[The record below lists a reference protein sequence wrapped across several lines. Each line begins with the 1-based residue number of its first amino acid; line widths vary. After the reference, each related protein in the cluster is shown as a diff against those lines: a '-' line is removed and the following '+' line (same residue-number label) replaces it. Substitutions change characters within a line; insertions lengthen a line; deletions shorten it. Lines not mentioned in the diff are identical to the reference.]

1 MSAYV
6 SGNDVVQEWT
16 ILDTSSNPLTGMVK
30 TTDITITL
38 HNQSGST
45 FIASSETVTM
55 TEIAA
60 SAGHYYFVFTPT
72 GTGLYVL
79 QFKEINASTLLRT
92 GRFDF
97 AVVSAGSTFAP
108 AFSNAFCAE
117 TDMERWIQQAI
128 TSSSSPSS
136 TEAAGFAESRAA
148 VLMSFCAAKG
158 FTVTPST
165 VTANSRIEDILR
177 DANCIGAA
185 LDYTIAQSFRSGP
198 SRTERIPELLGRWN
212 EYLGDPAKPEVPG
225 VLEMEI
231 RGNLASLST
240 DHIVSGDTQAAPTE
254 VVTAEPIQIRMGD
267 LF

>member
-6 SGNDVVQEWT
+6 SGNDVVQHWT
-16 ILDTSSNPLTGMVK
+16 ILDTSSDPLTGMVK
-30 TTDITITL
+30 TTDITLNL

-45 FIASSETVTM
+45 MVASSETVTM
-55 TEIAA
+55 TEIG
-60 SAGHYYFVFTPT
+60 STGHYYFVFTPT

-128 TSSSSPSS
+128 TSTSSPSA

-165 VTANSRIEDILR
+165 VTAGGRLEDLLR
-177 DANCIGAA
+177 DANTIGAC
-185 LDYTIAQSFRSGP
+185 LDYTIAQSFRQSP
-198 SRTERIPELLGRWN
+198 SRTERIPELLGRWQ
-212 EYLGDPAKPEVPG
+212 EYLGDPAKPDVMG

-231 RGNLASLST
+231 RGNLSSLST

-254 VVTAEPIQIRMGD
+254 TVTAEPIQIRMGD

>member
-16 ILDTSSNPLTGMVK
+16 ILDTSSDPLTGMVK
-30 TTDITITL
+30 TTDITVTL

-45 FIASSETVTM
+45 FIASSETVTL
-55 TEIAA
+55 TEIG
-60 SAGHYYFVFTPT
+60 SSGHYYFKFTPT
-72 GTGLYVL
+72 GTGVYVL

-117 TDMERWIQQAI
+117 TDMERWIQQTI
-128 TSSSSPSS
+128 DGTTRPSA

-165 VTANSRIEDILR
+165 VTANSRMEDLLR
-177 DANCIGAA
+177 DANCIGAS
-185 LDYTIAQSFRSGP
+185 LDYTIAQSFKSGP
-198 SRTERIPELLGRWN
+198 LRTERIPELLGRWQ
-212 EYLGDPAKPEVPG
+212 EYLGDPAKPDVMG

-231 RGNLASLST
+231 RGNLSSLST
-240 DHIVSGDTQAAPTE
+240 DHVTSGDTQAAPTE
-254 VVTAEPIQIRMGD
+254 TVTAEPIQIRMGD